1 MAVKRVIL
9 QHFSM
14 RYDYM
19 TKERPNIYQPSS
31 INCPEE
37 NGDYKIN
44 EKVAAIN
51 KSIMGRSSTNDLESK
66 LNKISRG
73 GGVGGGGENES
84 RRRDEMNYKKSFNR
98 SLDNSGGCLDSITEL
113 KEKLP
118 EIVRRQRK
126 LSNCDVKEVNGVGEI
141 KKMNKII
148 PEENWRYRSSSNS
161 VDASPSPLG
170 FRNYRNFNHHNNPVG
185 SSRHHSNSSSS
196 CESNNSSGG
205 VGIKNWR
212 NECIYSAVRNC
223 GMISTNGDGRTSIN
237 ISNDDDDDDC
247 IVGLSPPSESILMQR
262 RLRNRASEILC
273 SPSAT
278 ASG

>member
-31 INCPEE
+31 INCQEE
-37 NGDYKIN
+37 NGDYKKN
-44 EKVAAIN
+44 EKVAIN

-66 LNKISRG
+66 LNKMSRG
-73 GGVGGGGENES
+73 GVGGENES

-118 EIVRRQRK
+118 EIARRQRK
-126 LSNCDVKEVNGVGEI
+126 LSNCDVKEVNGEI
-141 KKMNKII
+141 KKLNKII

-161 VDASPSPLG
+161 ADASPSPLG
-170 FRNYRNFNHHNNPVG
+170 FRNYRNFNHHNTVG
-185 SSRHHSNSSSS
+185 SRHHSNSSSS
-196 CESNNSSGG
+196 CESNNSCGG
-205 VGIKNWR
+205 NEIKNWR

-223 GMISTNGDGRTSIN
+223 GMISTGDGRASIN
-237 ISNDDDDDDC
+237 ISNDDDDDDDC

-262 RLRNRASEILC
+262 RLRNRASEIMC

>member
-31 INCPEE
+31 INCQEE
-37 NGDYKIN
+37 NVDYKLN
-44 EKVAAIN
+44 DKKVALN

-66 LNKISRG
+66 LNKMSR
-73 GGVGGGGENES
+73 GGGENES

-98 SLDNSGGCLDSITEL
+98 SLDNSGGCLDSIIEL

-118 EIVRRQRK
+118 EIARRQRK
-126 LSNCDVKEVNGVGEI
+126 LSSCDVKEVNGEI
-141 KKMNKII
+141 KKMNKVI
-148 PEENWRYRSSSNS
+148 PEQNWRYRSSSNS
-161 VDASPSPLG
+161 ADASPTPLG
-170 FRNYRNFNHHNNPVG
+170 FRNYRNFNHHNTIG
-185 SSRHHSNSSSS
+185 SRHQSNSSSS

-205 VGIKNWR
+205 VEIKNWR

-223 GMISTNGDGRTSIN
+223 GMISSGDGIA
-237 ISNDDDDDDC
+237 SNDDDDDC

-262 RLRNRASEILC
+262 RLRNRASEIMC

>member
-31 INCPEE
+31 INCQEE
-37 NGDYKIN
+37 NGDYKTN
-44 EKVAAIN
+44 KKVAIN
-51 KSIMGRSSTNDLESK
+51 KSISGRSSTNDLESK
-66 LNKISRG
+66 VNKMSRG
-73 GGVGGGGENES
+73 GVGVVGGGENES

-98 SLDNSGGCLDSITEL
+98 SLDNSGGCLDSIIEL

-118 EIVRRQRK
+118 EIARRQRK
-126 LSNCDVKEVNGVGEI
+126 LSNCDVKEVNGDL
-141 KKMNKII
+141 KKLNKII
-148 PEENWRYRSSSNS
+148 PEENWRYRSSSSNS
-161 VDASPSPLG
+161 ADASPSPLG
-170 FRNYRNFNHHNNPVG
+170 FRNYRNFNNHNTVG
-185 SSRHHSNSSSS
+185 SRHHSNSSSS

-205 VGIKNWR
+205 VEIKNWR

-223 GMISTNGDGRTSIN
+223 GMISAGDGRASIN
-237 ISNDDDDDDC
+237 NANDDDDDDDC

-262 RLRNRASEILC
+262 RLRSRASEIMC

>member
-31 INCPEE
+31 INCQEE
-37 NGDYKIN
+37 NGDYKVN
-44 EKVAAIN
+44 EKVAIN

-66 LNKISRG
+66 LNKMSRG
-73 GGVGGGGENES
+73 GGGGGVVGGENES

-98 SLDNSGGCLDSITEL
+98 SLDNSGGCLDSIIEL

-118 EIVRRQRK
+118 EIARRQRK
-126 LSNCDVKEVNGVGEI
+126 LSNVDVKEVNGEVN
-141 KKMNKII
+141 KKLNKII

-161 VDASPSPLG
+161 ADASPTPLG
-170 FRNYRNFNHHNNPVG
+170 FRNYRNFNHHNTVA

-196 CESNNSSGG
+196 CESNKSSGG
-205 VGIKNWR
+205 VEIKNWR

-223 GMISTNGDGRTSIN
+223 GMIAAGDGRASIN
-237 ISNDDDDDDC
+237 ISNDDDDDDDC

-262 RLRNRASEILC
+262 RLRNRASEIMC